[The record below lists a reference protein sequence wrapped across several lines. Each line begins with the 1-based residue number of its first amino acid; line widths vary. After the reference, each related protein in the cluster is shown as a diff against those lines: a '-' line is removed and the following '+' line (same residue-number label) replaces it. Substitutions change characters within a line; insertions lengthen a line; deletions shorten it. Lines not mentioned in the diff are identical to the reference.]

1 MSSEPD
7 PTLSVCDVAARIRGR
22 VDDDLPAVSLHA
34 LCYYSLAWS
43 LAHCGQPLFPES
55 FHAGDNGPICPDL
68 GEAAGGDPQR
78 MDTTQRMLVDAVID
92 AHSAQPAERIAQMV
106 RRDDPWREARAQAPD
121 GAAPAISQRAIKRFY
136 ARQLVR
142 GEAPPQVLAALRSAP
157 QPQQWS
163 MADPHARAQALD
175 RQMLRWAGVNRRLAD
190 R

>member
-1 MSSEPD
+1 MSSEPG
-7 PTLSVCDVAARIRGR
+7 PTLSVCDVAARLRGR
-22 VDDDLPAVSLHA
+22 VDDALPAASLHA

-55 FHAGDNGPICPDL
+55 FHAGDHGPLCPDL
-68 GEAAGGDPQR
+68 DAGTDGDPQR
-78 MDTTQRMLVDAVID
+78 MDAAQRMLVDAVID

-106 RRDDPWREARAQAPD
+106 RCDDPWRQARAQTPD
-121 GAAPAISQRAIKRFY
+121 GAAPVISQRAIKRHY
-136 ARQLVR
+136 AKRLVR

>member
-1 MSSEPD
+1 MSSEPS

-92 AHSAQPAERIAQMV
+92 AYRGHGAEQISRMT
-106 RRDDPWREARAQAPD
+106 RRDVPWHQARAQAPD
-121 GAAPAISQRAIKRFY
+121 GAAAVISQRAIKRHY
-136 ARQLVR
+136 AKRLVR
-142 GEAPPQVLAALRSAP
+142 GDAPAQVLAALRSAP
-157 QPQQWS
+157 QPQRWS
-163 MADPHARAQALD
+163 MTDPHARAQALD

>member
-1 MSSEPD
+1 MSSEPG
-7 PTLSVCDVAARIRGR
+7 PTLSVCDVATRIRGH
-22 VDDDLPAVSLHA
+22 VDVDLPAVSLHA

-43 LAHCGQPLFPES
+43 LAHRGQPPFPES
-55 FHAGDNGPICPDL
+55 FHAGAHGPVCPDL
-68 GEAAGGDPQR
+68 DEADGGDPQQ
-78 MDTTQRMLVDAVID
+78 MDTAQQMLVDAVID
-92 AHSAQPAERIAQMV
+92 AHSTQPAERIAQMV
-106 RRDDPWREARAQAPD
+106 RCDDPWRQARAQAPD
-121 GAAPAISQRAIKRFY
+121 DAAPVISQRAIKRHY
-136 ARQLVR
+136 AKRLVR